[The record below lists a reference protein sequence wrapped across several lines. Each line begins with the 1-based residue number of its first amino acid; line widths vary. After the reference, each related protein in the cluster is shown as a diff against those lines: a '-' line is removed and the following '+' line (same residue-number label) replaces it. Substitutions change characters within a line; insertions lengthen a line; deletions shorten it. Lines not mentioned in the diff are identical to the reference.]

1 MATADGFECV
11 KCNSPCLTCVNTPD
25 YCTSC
30 VDGYDFFGWKCA
42 QKFRFNFAVTLT
54 VSLGTFETNY
64 MKLIEQ
70 FAAALGV
77 ADVNAITIT
86 SITITMS
93 IVTLAITTSTTIAIT
108 TSIEEG
114 LLLLRE

>member
-1 MATADGFECV
+1 
-11 KCNSPCLTCVNTPD
+11 
-25 YCTSC
+25 

-93 IVTLAITTSTTIAIT
+93 FLAITMSITST
-108 TSIEEG
+108 
-114 LLLLRE
+114 